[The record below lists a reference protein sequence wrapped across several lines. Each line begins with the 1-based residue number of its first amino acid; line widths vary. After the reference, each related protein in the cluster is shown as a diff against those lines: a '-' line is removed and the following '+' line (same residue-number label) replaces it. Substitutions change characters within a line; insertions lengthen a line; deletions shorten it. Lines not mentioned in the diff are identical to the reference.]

1 MAWVKKNGVGGVGWN
16 FSVGGVGPLNF
27 GWGQKKKKRGSKFW
41 DGSQVFY
48 EKNILKNFA
57 KFTAKT
63 SVQESVVR

>member
-1 MAWVKKNGVGGVGWN
+1 MAWVAWVGILAWVAW
-16 FSVGGVGPLNF
+16 VHYILARV
-27 GWGQKKKKRGSKFW
+27 KKKKRGSKFW